1 MSLKDF
7 LSNLFKKDK
16 TEITEFL
23 PDGLVL
29 IDEDG
34 DIVLFND
41 VADRILSDIKE
52 DFQNYNIND
61 LFENAVMLVKKA
73 ADTNK
78 QVVLKT
84 NKDTNKD
91 MFFEFTARKHDK
103 GYLVLMREN
112 TQNYKTL
119 TNIFV
124 EYESS
129 KKINKN
135 KNAFLVNLSSDLKN
149 PLQSSIGFS
158 KALLD
163 GLCGQL
169 DEKTEKYIKIIHKNS
184 SDLLYLIDKMI
195 ELSRTESGLIAHNP
209 QYFDCIDVLRGC
221 LKHYEQDMAD
231 KNIKYNLE
239 VQDDIK
245 RTIYSEDELLKA
257 IINNIL
263 ECAIKSTQDGTI
275 SVSVRYPDK
284 EILDDKSLVPQ
295 EETLEKG
302 FLLFEISDTGAG
314 LTQEELDNIFEPY
327 LEVERP
333 NRKEIV
339 NSISFLSLKNII
351 KILKGNMWLESEPEK
366 GTIYSFIIPT
376 EKASQ
381 SISNE

>member
-7 LSNLFKKDK
+7 LSNLFKSEK
-16 TEITEFL
+16 TDLTDFL

-34 DIVLFND
+34 DFIMTNNI
-41 VADRILSDIKE
+41 ADKMLSDIKE
-52 DFQNYNIND
+52 EFQNYNIND
-61 LFENAVMLVKKA
+61 IFENAIMLIKKVA
-73 ADTNK
+73 ETGK

-91 MFFEFTARKHDK
+91 LFFEFTARKHDK

-129 KKINKN
+129 KKINRN

-163 GLCGQL
+163 GLCGKL
-169 DEKTEKYIKIIHKNS
+169 DDKTEKYIKIIHKNS
-184 SDLLYLIDKMI
+184 GDLLYLIDKMI

-221 LKHYEQDMAD
+221 LKHYEQYMAD

-245 RTIYSEDELLKA
+245 RTIYSEDELLKS

-284 EILDDKSLVPQ
+284 EILEDKSLVPQ
-295 EETLEKG
+295 EDSLDKG
-302 FLLFEISDTGAG
+302 FLLFEFTDTGAG

-327 LEVERP
+327 IEVERP
-333 NRKEIV
+333 NRKDIV
-339 NSISFLSLKNII
+339 NSISFLSVKNLI

-381 SISNE
+381 AISNE

>member
-1 MSLKDF
+1 M
-7 LSNLFKKDK
+7 
-16 TEITEFL
+16 
-23 PDGLVL
+23 
-29 IDEDG
+29 
-34 DIVLFND
+34 
-41 VADRILSDIKE
+41 
-52 DFQNYNIND
+52 
-61 LFENAVMLVKKA
+61 
-73 ADTNK
+73 
-78 QVVLKT
+78 
-84 NKDTNKD
+84 
-91 MFFEFTARKHDK
+91 
-103 GYLVLMREN
+103 
-112 TQNYKTL
+112 
-119 TNIFV
+119 
-124 EYESS
+124 
-129 KKINKN
+129 
-135 KNAFLVNLSSDLKN
+135 
-149 PLQSSIGFS
+149 
-158 KALLD
+158 
-163 GLCGQL
+163 
-169 DEKTEKYIKIIHKNS
+169 
-184 SDLLYLIDKMI
+184 
-195 ELSRTESGLIAHNP
+195 
-209 QYFDCIDVLRGC
+209 
-221 LKHYEQDMAD
+221 
-231 KNIKYNLE
+231 
-239 VQDDIK
+239 
-245 RTIYSEDELLKA
+245 LKA

>member
-34 DIVLFND
+34 DFVLSND
-41 VADRILSDIKE
+41 VADIILSDIKE

-184 SDLLYLIDKMI
+184 LDLLYLIDKMI

>member
-34 DIVLFND
+34 DFVLSND

-163 GLCGQL
+163 VSIEGLGSKRKTSIFPCGIFQIMKGVNK
-169 DEKTEKYIKIIHKNS
+169 EPGTPNY
-184 SDLLYLIDKMI
+184 DL
-195 ELSRTESGLIAHNP
+195 
-209 QYFDCIDVLRGC
+209 
-221 LKHYEQDMAD
+221 
-231 KNIKYNLE
+231 
-239 VQDDIK
+239 K
-245 RTIYSEDELLKA
+245 R
-257 IINNIL
+257 
-263 ECAIKSTQDGTI
+263 
-275 SVSVRYPDK
+275 
-284 EILDDKSLVPQ
+284 
-295 EETLEKG
+295 
-302 FLLFEISDTGAG
+302 
-314 LTQEELDNIFEPY
+314 
-327 LEVERP
+327 
-333 NRKEIV
+333 
-339 NSISFLSLKNII
+339 
-351 KILKGNMWLESEPEK
+351 
-366 GTIYSFIIPT
+366 
-376 EKASQ
+376 
-381 SISNE
+381 

>member
-7 LSNLFKKDK
+7 LSNFFKKDK

-34 DIVLFND
+34 DFVLSND

-275 SVSVRYPDK
+275 RVSVRYPDK

>member
-34 DIVLFND
+34 DFVLSND
-41 VADRILSDIKE
+41 VADIILSDIKE

>member
-1 MSLKDF
+1 MCFKNF
-7 LSNLFKKDK
+7 LSKIFKKNKPDL
-16 TEITEFL
+16 TECL
-23 PDGLVL
+23 PDGLIL

-34 DIVLFND
+34 DFLMSNNI
-41 VADRILSDIKE
+41 ADEMLLDIKE

-61 LFENAVMLVKKA
+61 IFENAVMLIKKA
-73 ADTNK
+73 ADTKK

-91 MFFEFTARKHDK
+91 LFFEFTAKKHDK

-163 GLCGQL
+163 GLCGKL
-169 DEKTEKYIKIIHKNS
+169 DDKTEKYVKIIHKNS
-184 SDLLYLIDKMI
+184 NELLYLIDKII
-195 ELSRTESGLIAHNP
+195 ELSRTESGLLSHNL
-209 QYFDCIDVLRGC
+209 QYFDCIDVLRDC
-221 LKHYEQDMAD
+221 LKHYENDMD
-231 KNIKYNLE
+231 EKNIKYNLE
-239 VQDDIK
+239 IQNDIK
-245 RTIYSEDELLKA
+245 RTIYSEDELLKT

-263 ECAIKSTQDGTI
+263 ECAIKSTKDGTI
-275 SVSVRYPDK
+275 DISVRYPDK
-284 EILDDKSLVPQ
+284 EVLDDKSLIPQ
-295 EETLEKG
+295 EDTLEKG
-302 FLLFEISDTGAG
+302 FLLFEFKDTGIG

-327 LEVERP
+327 IEVERP
-333 NRKEIV
+333 NRKDIS
-339 NSISFLSLKNII
+339 NSISFLSVKNII
-351 KILKGNMWLESEPEK
+351 KILKGNMWMDSEPEK
-366 GTIYSFIIPT
+366 GTVYSFIIPT
-376 EKASQ
+376 EKVSQ
-381 SISNE
+381 AINE

>member
-34 DIVLFND
+34 DFVLSND

-314 LTQEELDNIFEPY
+314 LTQEELDNFFEPY

>member
-34 DIVLFND
+34 DFVLSND
-41 VADRILSDIKE
+41 VADIILSDIKE

-302 FLLFEISDTGAG
+302 FL
-314 LTQEELDNIFEPY
+314 
-327 LEVERP
+327 
-333 NRKEIV
+333 
-339 NSISFLSLKNII
+339 
-351 KILKGNMWLESEPEK
+351 
-366 GTIYSFIIPT
+366 
-376 EKASQ
+376 
-381 SISNE
+381 

>member
-34 DIVLFND
+34 DFVLSND

-245 RTIYSEDELLKA
+245 RTIYSEDELLKT

>member
-7 LSNLFKKDK
+7 ISNLFKKDK

-34 DIVLFND
+34 DFVISND

-221 LKHYEQDMAD
+221 LKYYEQDMAD
-231 KNIKYNLE
+231 KNIKCNLE

-245 RTIYSEDELLKA
+245 RTIYSEDEMLKT

-339 NSISFLSLKNII
+339 TSISFLSLKNII
-351 KILKGNMWLESEPEK
+351 KILKGNMWLESEPDK

>member
-34 DIVLFND
+34 DFVLSND

-302 FLLFEISDTGAG
+302 FLLFEISDTGTG

>member
-34 DIVLFND
+34 DFVLSND

-169 DEKTEKYIKIIHKNS
+169 DEKTEKYIKIIYKNS

-245 RTIYSEDELLKA
+245 RTIYSEDELLKT

>member
-1 MSLKDF
+1 
-7 LSNLFKKDK
+7 
-16 TEITEFL
+16 
-23 PDGLVL
+23 
-29 IDEDG
+29 
-34 DIVLFND
+34 
-41 VADRILSDIKE
+41 
-52 DFQNYNIND
+52 
-61 LFENAVMLVKKA
+61 
-73 ADTNK
+73 
-78 QVVLKT
+78 
-84 NKDTNKD
+84 
-91 MFFEFTARKHDK
+91 
-103 GYLVLMREN
+103 
-112 TQNYKTL
+112 
-119 TNIFV
+119 
-124 EYESS
+124 
-129 KKINKN
+129 
-135 KNAFLVNLSSDLKN
+135 
-149 PLQSSIGFS
+149 
-158 KALLD
+158 
-163 GLCGQL
+163 
-169 DEKTEKYIKIIHKNS
+169 
-184 SDLLYLIDKMI
+184 MI

>member
-1 MSLKDF
+1 MSLKYF

-34 DIVLFND
+34 DFVLSND

>member
-34 DIVLFND
+34 DFVLSND

>member
-1 MSLKDF
+1 MSLKYF

-34 DIVLFND
+34 DFVLSND
-41 VADRILSDIKE
+41 VADIILSDIKE

>member
-7 LSNLFKKDK
+7 ISNLFKKDK

-34 DIVLFND
+34 DFVLSND